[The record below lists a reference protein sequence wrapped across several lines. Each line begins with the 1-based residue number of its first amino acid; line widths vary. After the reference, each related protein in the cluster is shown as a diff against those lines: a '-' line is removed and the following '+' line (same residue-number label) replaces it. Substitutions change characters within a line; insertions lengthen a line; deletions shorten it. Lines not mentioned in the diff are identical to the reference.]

1 MTETRKLSN
10 ATRTWA
16 TGPASS
22 DTTKV
27 NKLSMMISQLSHT
40 FSCRNNLFVTKFVSC
55 GVFFPRR
62 RDHGARMLDQG
73 QGWLQASTFLSEISA
88 TRVSLTLRA
97 CVEVSS
103 PPRCTTRS
111 ARRTATGREPRSSA
125 TATFTS
131 ATERVQTPSMPSLSF
146 VFSHYGDFVTSRKPR
161 WFSLIKHS
169 LICEYLVMM
178 SNHHF

>member
-27 NKLSMMISQLSHT
+27 NKLSMIISQLSHT
-40 FSCRNNLFVTKFVSC
+40 FSCRNNLSVTKFVFC

-73 QGWLQASTFLSEISA
+73 QGWSQPRPSQKSRQHVYRSHCEHGLKPLPRPGVLQGVRDEQLRGGHREVLLLQLLPLQQSECKLPLCLPSP
-88 TRVSLTLRA
+88 L
-97 CVEVSS
+97 SS
-103 PPRCTTRS
+103 PT
-111 ARRTATGREPRSSA
+111 
-125 TATFTS
+125 
-131 ATERVQTPSMPSLSF
+131 M
-146 VFSHYGDFVTSRKPR
+146 VT
-161 WFSLIKHS
+161 L
-169 LICEYLVMM
+169 
-178 SNHHF
+178 

>member
-22 DTTKV
+22 DITKV
-27 NKLSMMISQLSHT
+27 NKLSMITSKLSHT
-40 FSCRNNLFVTKFVSC
+40 FSCRNNLSVTKFVFC

-73 QGWLQASTFLSEISA
+73 QGWSA

-97 CVEVSS
+97 CVEASS

-111 ARRTATGREPRSSA
+111 ARRTATGRALRSSA
-125 TATFTS
+125 TATSTS
-131 ATERVQTPSMPSLSF
+131 ATERVQTPCMPSLSF
-146 VFSHYGDFVTSRKPR
+146 VFSHYGDFVISRKPR
-161 WFSLIKHS
+161 WFSLIRHS

-178 SNHHF
+178 SAHHF

>member
-27 NKLSMMISQLSHT
+27 NKLSMIISKLSHT
-40 FSCRNNLFVTKFVSC
+40 FSCRNNLFVTKFVFC

-73 QGWLQASTFLSEISA
+73 QGWLQ
-88 TRVSLTLRA
+88 
-97 CVEVSS
+97 
-103 PPRCTTRS
+103 
-111 ARRTATGREPRSSA
+111 PRSSRKSRQHVYLRA
-125 TATFTS
+125 WVEAS
-131 ATERVQTPSMPSLSF
+131 SRPGVLQGVRDEQLRGGNREVLLLQLLPLQQSECELSVCLPSPLSSTTM
-146 VFSHYGDFVTSRKPR
+146 VP
-161 WFSLIKHS
+161 L
-169 LICEYLVMM
+169 
-178 SNHHF
+178 